1 MESFFYAEN
10 TPKIQLDT
18 KTLTVDFLPIQEVA
32 TGAVFGYEAFLQPQ
46 GMTYEEIEASYG
58 AANKLGE
65 LDENT
70 FLFGINTFLHEN
82 REGYLILNSYPNV
95 NMTVATANKIAS
107 MGGKEIAG
115 RLIVNMSDYADLNP
129 LAWDMKRRSLI
140 TTEAAPQY
148 MMSGFGRSK
157 KNDIAAMKM
166 MKPKVVRLAKEYT
179 DGVHEDAKKQAIVKD
194 IIRTLHGREILV
206 LASGIA
212 NKEDEDFLVSA
223 GIDLVQ
229 FCE

>member
-18 KTLTVDFLPIQEVA
+18 KTVTVEFMPITEAA
-32 TGAVFGYEAFLQPQ
+32 TGAVFGYEAFLVPK
-46 GMTYEEIEASYG
+46 GITYEEIQASYA

-65 LDENT
+65 LDET
-70 FLFGINTFLHEN
+70 MFLFGINTFLDEKK
-82 REGYLILNSYPNV
+82 EGYLILNSYPNV
-95 NMTVATANKIAS
+95 NMTVATANKIAT
-107 MGGKEIAG
+107 MGGKDIAG
-115 RLIVNMSDYADLNP
+115 RLMVSMSDYADLNP

-166 MKPKVVRLAKEYT
+166 IKPKVVRLAQEFT
-179 DGVHEDAKKQAIVKD
+179 DGVSTDAKKQAIVKD
-194 IIRTLHGREILV
+194 IVRTLHGREILV

-212 NKEDEDFLVSA
+212 NEEDERFLVGA
-223 GIDLVQ
+223 GVDLTEL
-229 FCE
+229 CK

>member
-1 MESFFYAEN
+1 
-10 TPKIQLDT
+10 
-18 KTLTVDFLPIQEVA
+18 
-32 TGAVFGYEAFLQPQ
+32 
-46 GMTYEEIEASYG
+46 
-58 AANKLGE
+58 
-65 LDENT
+65 
-70 FLFGINTFLHEN
+70 
-82 REGYLILNSYPNV
+82 EGYLILNSYPNV

-115 RLIVNMSDYADLNP
+115 RLIVSMSDYADLNP

-166 MKPKVVRLAKEYT
+166 MKPKVVRLAKEFT
-179 DGVHEDAKKQAIVKD
+179 DGVHADAKKQAVVKD
-194 IIRTLHGREILV
+194 IVRTLHGREILV

-212 NKEDEDFLVSA
+212 TKEDEDFLVSA
-223 GIDLVQ
+223 GIDLTQ
-229 FCE
+229 LCE